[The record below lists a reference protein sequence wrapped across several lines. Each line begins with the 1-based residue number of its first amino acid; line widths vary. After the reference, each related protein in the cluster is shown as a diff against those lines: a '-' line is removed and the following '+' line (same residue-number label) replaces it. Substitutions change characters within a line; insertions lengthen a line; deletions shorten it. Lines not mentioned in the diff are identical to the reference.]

1 MVALT
6 KFFPMRARAF
16 LVYWRDEIWETMVA
30 VGEFKV
36 DIITLRG
43 RMPGSEEEITMLYVG
58 RKLNYSHF
66 TKKFF
71 VDPETVKSKKSNLF
85 SFRKAMKAEEGTTD
99 VTFFD
104 VGWPYTERV
113 KKSGDYLELPDW
125 VCMEVALAETW
136 DGTVQNFRK
145 TMRKNIRRLIR
156 KNNYRWP
163 MKARFCKWSMT
174 MVQSRQVFIF
184 PWVTAC
190 VFWQPECLRLF
201 SRSHPSQLC
210 RLSITSVW
218 SMRSKKASSRSTL
231 WAQGPFPPTA
241 YSNSNVNGAQGS
253 LMNSASTPIYSNL
266 PITIQEQQ
274 NFVNASRL

>member
-104 VGWPYTERV
+104 VGCP
-113 KKSGDYLELPDW
+113 
-125 VCMEVALAETW
+125 
-136 DGTVQNFRK
+136 
-145 TMRKNIRRLIR
+145 
-156 KNNYRWP
+156 
-163 MKARFCKWSMT
+163 
-174 MVQSRQVFIF
+174 
-184 PWVTAC
+184 
-190 VFWQPECLRLF
+190 
-201 SRSHPSQLC
+201 
-210 RLSITSVW
+210 
-218 SMRSKKASSRSTL
+218 
-231 WAQGPFPPTA
+231 
-241 YSNSNVNGAQGS
+241 
-253 LMNSASTPIYSNL
+253 
-266 PITIQEQQ
+266 
-274 NFVNASRL
+274 